1 MLTWLSAN
9 IGTVLITILLIAV
22 VAIIVVKLRRDK
34 KKGVSSCGGN
44 CAHCAMSGAC
54 QQKQE
59 AIPSGRKIRF
69 E

>member
-22 VAIIVVKLRRDK
+22 VVIIIVKLRKDK

-44 CAHCAMSGAC
+44 CVHCAMSGTC
-54 QQKQE
+54 HQTQE
-59 AIPSGRKIRF
+59 TIPPGKRTRF